1 MAKIHSSIQRTSVM
15 GAIGLS
21 IKTAPVTVA
30 SLATGIIENSDRL
43 GEGVGYFIDGTV
55 DALHGFARLAKN
67 LPERAIMLRSESLS
81 EACGEYISVRSL
93 LEEEGAEVPSWV
105 DTYDRAA
112 RAKFQAEH
120 LKSLTYNK

>member
-21 IKTAPVTVA
+21 IKTGPVLVA
-30 SLATGIIENSDRL
+30 SLATGIINNAERL
-43 GEGVGYFIDGTV
+43 EEGVGYLVGGTV
-55 DALHGFARLAKN
+55 DALHGFARLTKS
-67 LPERAIMLRSESLS
+67 LPEKAVMLRSESLS

-93 LEEEGAEVPSWV
+93 LEEEEGTSVPSWV

-112 RAKFQAEH
+112 RLKFQAEH
-120 LKSLTYNK
+120 LTYNE